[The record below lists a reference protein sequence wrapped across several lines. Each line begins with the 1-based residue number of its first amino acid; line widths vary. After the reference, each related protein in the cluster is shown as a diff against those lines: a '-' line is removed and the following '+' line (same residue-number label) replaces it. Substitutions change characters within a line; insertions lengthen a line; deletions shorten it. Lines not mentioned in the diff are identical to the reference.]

1 MAFTSLNHYLDV
13 EWMEYAYECTRKDG
27 AVGVDGQTAE
37 EYAVDLRHNLTD
49 LIDRLKSG
57 RYRAPP
63 LRRHY
68 IDKAGGGKRG
78 LAIPSFEDKVAQRAI
93 VMLLEPIFEQD
104 FLDCSIGYRPG
115 RNAHQALQVLRSGI
129 MERRGYWVLEVD
141 IRRYFDSLPRTTLRD
156 SIARR
161 VTDGVV
167 RRLIDKWLHAGV
179 LESGQVRYPDAGTPQ
194 GSVISPILS
203 NVVLHHVIDEW
214 FTHQVQPRLR
224 GSSTLVRF
232 CDDFVMLLT
241 HRDDAERVLAV
252 LGKRL
257 GKFGLQLH
265 PDKTRLVD
273 FRPRRGPSNSGESA
287 LPTSF
292 NFLGFCHVWG
302 TSRKGNTVVRQV
314 TAKDR
319 LARSLKA
326 FNQQCRLMRHWP
338 LDMQHERLC
347 QMLKGHYGYFGISG
361 NIRRL
366 GRVCF
371 ACSGCG
377 ACGYRG
383 DRGRAP
389 CPGRGIRG
397 CSSASRCLN
406 LGSSIAT
413 PWRERTC
420 AMTNRM
426 RELRSCGSVRA
437 EDSNVL
443 GYSDVSRVRFRP
455 WATNPAPFFRAL
467 RFA

>member
-1 MAFTSLNHYLDV
+1 LKPTSVSTKQERIAKLARENPAMAFTSLNHYIDA

-37 EYAVDLRHNLTD
+37 EYAVNLHHNLAE

-78 LAIPSFEDKVAQRAI
+78 LGIPSFEDKLAQRAI
-93 VMLLEPIFEQD
+93 VMLLEPIYEQD
-104 FLDCSIGYRPG
+104 FLDCSFGYRPG

-129 MERRGYWVLEVD
+129 MERRGHWVVEVD
-141 IRRYFDSLPRTTLRD
+141 VQKFFDSIPRTILRD

-167 RRLIDKWLHAGV
+167 RRLIDKWLKAGV
-179 LESGQVRYPDAGTPQ
+179 QESGQVHYPNAGTPQ

-214 FTHQVQPRLR
+214 FTQQVQPRLR

-232 CDDFVMLLT
+232 CDDFVMLFA
-241 HRDDAERVLAV
+241 HKDDAERVLGV

-273 FRPRRGPSNSGESA
+273 FRPRRGPSSSGAST

-302 TSRKGNTVVRQV
+302 TSRKGNTVVRQF

-338 LDMQHERLC
+338 LDTQHERLC
-347 QMLKGHYGYFGISG
+347 QMLQGHYGYFGISG

-366 GRVCF
+366 GK
-371 ACSGCG
+371 
-377 ACGYRG
+377 
-383 DRGRAP
+383 
-389 CPGRGIRG
+389 
-397 CSSASRCLN
+397 
-406 LGSSIAT
+406 
-413 PWRERTC
+413 
-420 AMTNRM
+420 
-426 RELRSCGSVRA
+426 
-437 EDSNVL
+437 
-443 GYSDVSRVRFRP
+443 
-455 WATNPAPFFRAL
+455 L
-467 RFA
+467 RFQVRRLWRAWLSRRSWKSFLTWERYERVLQRFPLPQPRIVHRYTPS